1 MRMKNGFLFSLLRS
15 FTTAYEVHIKAMLKK
30 VMLTTKKVKVMFLN
44 KGIQNFPHNIESESC
59 VTIKKVKMLFTM

>member
-30 VMLTTKKVKVMFLN
+30 VMLTTKKVKVIFST
-44 KGIQNFPHNIESESC
+44 KESKIYL
-59 VTIKKVKMLFTM
+59 TILKVKVVSQ